1 MKIFNVIAFTLIAM
15 INSTVFA
22 ENEQKQESTAAAT
35 EVSATNSDS
44 NSGTVKDS
52 TEFQK
57 IVDEYKKYASKI
69 PADVRE
75 EIITY
80 RKEIAKINKQK
91 RVLYKKLSQA
101 GQDYL
106 KTEREYKK
114 KLPINRK
121 SLLNLDQ

>member
-22 ENEQKQESTAAAT
+22 ENEQKQESNPAAT